1 MLLLDF
7 VVFFQSYVF
16 GHFIYNLKE
25 IYLRYL
31 KVLIISI
38 IFLQGDLIEI

>member
-7 VVFFQSYVF
+7 VAFSQSYVC

-25 IYLRYL
+25 IYLQYL